1 MCECRSIHDLESW
14 THSNTASEIS
24 LIVGAGP
31 AGLMAAYWMARCGI
45 KARIVDKRG
54 HKVYNGHADG
64 LRPRTDEIFDSMG
77 GNLQQRIEA
86 EGYAFESYRTWVR
99 RAFDGHAVEDPLSI

>member
-1 MCECRSIHDLESW
+1 
-14 THSNTASEIS
+14 
-24 LIVGAGP
+24 
-31 AGLMAAYWMARCGI
+31 MAAYWMARCGI

-64 LRPRTDEIFDSMG
+64 LRPRTEEIFDSMG

-86 EGYAFESYRTWVR
+86 EGYIFESFRTWVCI
-99 RAFDGHAVEDPLSI
+99 PTLSQRPPCLSQLTINRNRFRVTMASSPAPQGRT